1 MIIGK
6 VKGSLV
12 STRKL
17 DTLQGYK
24 LLVIEPI
31 YDEKKEFFVAVD
43 GVGAGVG
50 EYVLVTKG
58 SSASKGL
65 TRGEAAIDALVVG
78 ILDEEPSF

>member
-17 DTLQGYK
+17 DSLQGYK
-24 LLVIEPI
+24 LLVIETI
-31 YDEKKEFFVAVD
+31 YDEKKESFVAVD

-58 SSASKGL
+58 SNASKGL
-65 TRGEAAIDALVVG
+65 TREEAAVDALIVG